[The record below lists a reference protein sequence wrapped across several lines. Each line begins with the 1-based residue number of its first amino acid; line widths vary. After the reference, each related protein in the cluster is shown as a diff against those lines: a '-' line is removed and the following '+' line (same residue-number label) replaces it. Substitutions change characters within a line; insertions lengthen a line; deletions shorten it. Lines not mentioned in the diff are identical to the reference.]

1 MTKIIEAMG
10 KACPMPVI
18 MAKKEI
24 EENRDSFIITVD
36 NAIAVENLK
45 KLAASQSYDAVV
57 SGSGERFEVRFI
69 TDGREIPE
77 EEMKKTPDGSAVAW
91 ETTGR
96 WVVFMGKDYIGE
108 GEYELGNALV
118 KMFFYTLSQA
128 DNVPESILFMNSGVK
143 LPALDEQVATHLQA
157 LEDRGVKILVCGTC
171 LDYYKLKDKLK
182 LGEISNMYDITEKML
197 AASKVIS
204 L

>member
-1 MTKIIEAMG
+1 MTKIIDAMG

-24 EENRDSFIITVD
+24 EANHDSFIITVD

-45 KLAASQSYDAVV
+45 KLAASQNYDAVV

-69 TDGREIPE
+69 TDGQEIPE
-77 EEMKKTPDGSAVAW
+77 TEMNVMPDSSAAIRG
-91 ETTGR
+91 TGK

-108 GEYELGNALV
+108 GDYELGNALV

-128 DNVPESILFMNSGVK
+128 DDVPESILFMNSGVK
-143 LPALDEQVATHLQA
+143 LSALDEQVVAHLQA

-171 LDYYKLKDKLK
+171 LDYYKLKDNLK
-182 LGEISNMYDITEKML
+182 IGEISNMYDITEKML
-197 AASKVIS
+197 SASKVIA

>member
-1 MTKIIEAMG
+1 
-10 KACPMPVI
+10 MPQVRR
-18 MAKKEI
+18 ALCQLSWQKKEI
-24 EENRDSFIITVD
+24 EANHDSFIITVD

-45 KLAASQSYDAVV
+45 KLAVSQSYDAVV

-77 EEMKKTPDGSAVAW
+77 TEMIVLPDSSAAIRG
-91 ETTGR
+91 TGK

-108 GEYELGNALV
+108 GDYELGSALV

-128 DNVPESILFMNSGVK
+128 DDVPESILFMNSGVK
-143 LPALDEQVATHLQA
+143 LPTLDEQVVSHLQA

-171 LDYYKLKDKLK
+171 LDYYKLKGDLK
-182 LGEISNMYDITEKML
+182 LGEISNMYDITEKMF
-197 AASKVIS
+197 AASKVIA

>member
-1 MTKIIEAMG
+1 MTKIIDATG

-24 EENRDSFIITVD
+24 EANHDSFIITVD

-45 KLAASQSYDAVV
+45 TLAVSQSYDAVV

-77 EEMKKTPDGSAVAW
+77 TEMIVLPDSSAAIRG
-91 ETTGR
+91 TGK

-108 GEYELGNALV
+108 GDYELGSALV

-128 DNVPESILFMNSGVK
+128 DDVPESILFMNSGVK
-143 LPALDEQVATHLQA
+143 LPTLDEQVVSHLQA

-171 LDYYKLKDKLK
+171 LDYYKLKGDLK
-182 LGEISNMYDITEKML
+182 LGEISNMYDITEKMF
-197 AASKVIS
+197 AASKVIA

>member
-1 MTKIIEAMG
+1 
-10 KACPMPVI
+10 MPRVRR
-18 MAKKEI
+18 ALCQLSWQKEI
-24 EENRDSFIITVD
+24 EANHDSFIITVD

-45 KLAASQSYDAVV
+45 KLAVSQSYDAVV

-77 EEMKKTPDGSAVAW
+77 TEMIVLPDSIAAIRG
-91 ETTGR
+91 TGK

-108 GEYELGNALV
+108 GDYELGSALV

-128 DNVPESILFMNSGVK
+128 DDVPESILFMNSGVK
-143 LPALDEQVATHLQA
+143 LPTLDEQVVSHLQA

-171 LDYYKLKDKLK
+171 LDYYKLKGDLK
-182 LGEISNMYDITEKML
+182 LGEISNMYDITEKMF
-197 AASKVIS
+197 AASKVIA

>member
-1 MTKIIEAMG
+1 MTKIIDATG

-24 EENRDSFIITVD
+24 EANHDSFIITVD

-45 KLAASQSYDAVV
+45 KLAVSQSYDAVV

-77 EEMKKTPDGSAVAW
+77 TEMIVLPDSSAAIRG
-91 ETTGR
+91 TGK

-108 GEYELGNALV
+108 GDYELGSALV

-128 DNVPESILFMNSGVK
+128 DDVPERILFMNSGVK
-143 LPALDEQVATHLQA
+143 LPTLDEQVVSHLQA

-171 LDYYKLKDKLK
+171 LDYYKLKGDLK
-182 LGEISNMYDITEKML
+182 LGEISNMYDITEKMF
-197 AASKVIS
+197 AASKVIA

>member
-1 MTKIIEAMG
+1 MTKIIDATG

-24 EENRDSFIITVD
+24 EANHDSFIITVD

-45 KLAASQSYDAVV
+45 KLAVSQSYDAVV

-77 EEMKKTPDGSAVAW
+77 TEMIVLPDSSAAIRG
-91 ETTGR
+91 TGK

-108 GEYELGNALV
+108 GDYELGSALV

-128 DNVPESILFMNSGVK
+128 DDVPESILFMNSGVK
-143 LPALDEQVATHLQA
+143 LPTLDEQVVSHLQA
-157 LEDRGVKILVCGTC
+157 LEDRGVKILACGTC
-171 LDYYKLKDKLK
+171 LDYYKLKGDLK
-182 LGEISNMYDITEKML
+182 LGEISNMYDITEKMF
-197 AASKVIS
+197 AASKVIA

>member
-1 MTKIIEAMG
+1 MTKIIDAMG

-24 EENRDSFIITVD
+24 EANHDSFIITVD

-45 KLAASQSYDAVV
+45 KLAASQNYDAVV

-69 TDGREIPE
+69 TDGQEIPE
-77 EEMKKTPDGSAVAW
+77 TEMNVMPDSSAAIRG
-91 ETTGR
+91 TGK

-108 GEYELGNALV
+108 GDYELGNALV

-128 DNVPESILFMNSGVK
+128 DDVPESILFMNSGVK
-143 LPALDEQVATHLQA
+143 LPALDEQVVAHLQA

-171 LDYYKLKDKLK
+171 LDYYKLKDNLK
-182 LGEISNMYDITEKML
+182 IGEISNMYEITEKML
-197 AASKVIS
+197 SASKVIA

>member
-1 MTKIIEAMG
+1 MTKIIDATG

-24 EENRDSFIITVD
+24 EANHDSFIITVD

-45 KLAASQSYDAVV
+45 KLAVSQSYDAVV

-77 EEMKKTPDGSAVAW
+77 TEMIVLPDSSAAIW
-91 ETTGR
+91 GTGK

-108 GEYELGNALV
+108 GDYELGSALV

-128 DNVPESILFMNSGVK
+128 DDVPESILFMNSGVK
-143 LPALDEQVATHLQA
+143 LPTLDEQVVSHLQA

-171 LDYYKLKDKLK
+171 LDYYKLKGDLK
-182 LGEISNMYDITEKML
+182 LGEISNMYDITEKMF
-197 AASKVIS
+197 AASKVIA

>member
-1 MTKIIEAMG
+1 MTKIIDAKG

-24 EENRDSFIITVD
+24 EANHDSFIITVD

-45 KLAASQSYDAVV
+45 KLAVSQSYDAVV

-77 EEMKKTPDGSAVAW
+77 TEMIVLPDSSAAIRG
-91 ETTGR
+91 TGK

-108 GEYELGNALV
+108 GDYELGSALV

-128 DNVPESILFMNSGVK
+128 DDVPESILFMNSGVK
-143 LPALDEQVATHLQA
+143 LPTLDEQVVSHLQA

-171 LDYYKLKDKLK
+171 LDYYKLKGDLK
-182 LGEISNMYDITEKML
+182 LGEISNMYDITEKMF
-197 AASKVIS
+197 AASKVIA

>member
-1 MTKIIEAMG
+1 MTKIIDAMG

-24 EENRDSFIITVD
+24 KANHDSFIITVD

-45 KLAASQSYDAVV
+45 KLAASQNYDAVV

-77 EEMKKTPDGSAVAW
+77 TEMNVMPDGSPAIRG
-91 ETTGR
+91 TGK

-108 GEYELGNALV
+108 GDYELGNALV

-128 DNVPESILFMNSGVK
+128 DDVPESILFMNSGVK
-143 LPALDEQVATHLQA
+143 LPALDEQVVAHLQA

-171 LDYYKLKDKLK
+171 LDYYKLKDNLK
-182 LGEISNMYDITEKML
+182 IGEISNMYEITEKML
-197 AASKVIS
+197 SASKVIA

>member
-1 MTKIIEAMG
+1 MTKIIDATGM
-10 KACPMPVI
+10 ACPMPVI

-24 EENRDSFIITVD
+24 EANHDSFIITVD

-45 KLAASQSYDAVV
+45 KLAVSQSYDAVV

-77 EEMKKTPDGSAVAW
+77 TEMIVLPDSSATIW
-91 ETTGR
+91 GTGK

-108 GEYELGNALV
+108 GDYELGSALV

-128 DNVPESILFMNSGVK
+128 DDVPESILFMNSGVK
-143 LPALDEQVATHLQA
+143 LPTLDEQVVSHLQA

-171 LDYYKLKDKLK
+171 LDYYKLKGDLK
-182 LGEISNMYDITEKML
+182 LGEISNMYDITEKMF
-197 AASKVIS
+197 AASKVIA

>member
-1 MTKIIEAMG
+1 MTKIIDATG

-24 EENRDSFIITVD
+24 EANHDSFIITVD

-45 KLAASQSYDAVV
+45 KLAVSQSYDAVV

-77 EEMKKTPDGSAVAW
+77 TEMIVLPDSSAAIRG
-91 ETTGR
+91 TGK

-108 GEYELGNALV
+108 GGYELGSALV

-128 DNVPESILFMNSGVK
+128 DDVPESILFMNSGVK
-143 LPALDEQVATHLQA
+143 LPTLDEQVVSHLQA

-171 LDYYKLKDKLK
+171 LDYYKLKGDLK
-182 LGEISNMYDITEKML
+182 LGEISNMYDITEKMF
-197 AASKVIS
+197 AASKVIA

>member
-1 MTKIIEAMG
+1 MTKIIDAMG

-24 EENRDSFIITVD
+24 EANHDSFIITVD

-45 KLAASQSYDAVV
+45 KLAASQNYDAVV

-77 EEMKKTPDGSAVAW
+77 TEMNVMPDGSPAIRG
-91 ETTGR
+91 TGK

-108 GEYELGNALV
+108 GDYELGNALV

-128 DNVPESILFMNSGVK
+128 DDVPESILFMNSGVK
-143 LPALDEQVATHLQA
+143 LPALDEQVVAHLQA

-171 LDYYKLKDKLK
+171 LDYYKLKDNLK
-182 LGEISNMYDITEKML
+182 IGEISNMYEITEKML
-197 AASKVIS
+197 SASKVIA

>member
-1 MTKIIEAMG
+1 MTKIIDATG

-24 EENRDSFIITVD
+24 EANHDSFIITVD

-45 KLAASQSYDAVV
+45 KLAVSQSYDAVV
-57 SGSGERFEVRFI
+57 SGSGELFEVRFI

-77 EEMKKTPDGSAVAW
+77 TEMIVLPDSIAAIRG
-91 ETTGR
+91 TGK

-108 GEYELGNALV
+108 GDYELGSALV

-128 DNVPESILFMNSGVK
+128 DDVPESILFMNSGVK
-143 LPALDEQVATHLQA
+143 LPTLDEQVVSHLQA

-171 LDYYKLKDKLK
+171 LDYYKLKGDLK
-182 LGEISNMYDITEKML
+182 LGEISNMYDITEKMF
-197 AASKVIS
+197 AASKVIA

>member
-1 MTKIIEAMG
+1 MTKIIDATG

-24 EENRDSFIITVD
+24 EANHDSFIITVD

-45 KLAASQSYDAVV
+45 KLAVSQSYDAVV
-57 SGSGERFEVRFI
+57 SGSGERFEVRFS

-77 EEMKKTPDGSAVAW
+77 TEMIVLPDSIAAIRG
-91 ETTGR
+91 TGK

-108 GEYELGNALV
+108 GDYELGSALV

-128 DNVPESILFMNSGVK
+128 DDVPESILFMNSGVK
-143 LPALDEQVATHLQA
+143 LPTLDEQVVSHLQA

-171 LDYYKLKDKLK
+171 LDYYKLKGDLK
-182 LGEISNMYDITEKML
+182 LGEISNMYDITEKMF
-197 AASKVIS
+197 AASKVIA

>member
-1 MTKIIEAMG
+1 MTKIIDAMG

-24 EENRDSFIITVD
+24 EANHDSFIITVD

-45 KLAASQSYDAVV
+45 KLATSQNYDAAV

-77 EEMKKTPDGSAVAW
+77 TEMNVMPDGSSAAFG
-91 ETTGR
+91 TGK

-108 GEYELGNALV
+108 GDYELGNALV

-128 DNVPESILFMNSGVK
+128 DDVPESILFMNSGVK
-143 LPALDEQVATHLQA
+143 LPSLDEQVVAHLQA

-171 LDYYKLKDKLK
+171 LDYYKLKDNLK
-182 LGEISNMYDITEKML
+182 IGEISNMYDITEKMS
-197 AASKVIS
+197 AASKVIT

>member
-1 MTKIIEAMG
+1 MTKIIDATGM
-10 KACPMPVI
+10 ACPMPVI

-24 EENRDSFIITVD
+24 EANHDSFIITVD

-45 KLAASQSYDAVV
+45 KLAVSQSYDAVV

-77 EEMKKTPDGSAVAW
+77 TEMIVLPDSSATIW
-91 ETTGR
+91 GTGK

-108 GEYELGNALV
+108 GDYELGSALV

-128 DNVPESILFMNSGVK
+128 DDVPESILFMNSGVK
-143 LPALDEQVATHLQA
+143 LPTLDEQVVSHLQA
-157 LEDRGVKILVCGTC
+157 LEDRGVIILVCGTC
-171 LDYYKLKDKLK
+171 LDYYKLKGDLK
-182 LGEISNMYDITEKML
+182 LGEISNMYDITEKMF
-197 AASKVIS
+197 AASKVIA

>member
-1 MTKIIEAMG
+1 MTKIIDATG

-24 EENRDSFIITVD
+24 EANHDSFIITVD

-45 KLAASQSYDAVV
+45 KLAVSQSYDAVV

-77 EEMKKTPDGSAVAW
+77 TEMIVLPDSSATIW
-91 ETTGR
+91 GTGK

-108 GEYELGNALV
+108 GDYELGSALV

-128 DNVPESILFMNSGVK
+128 DDVPESILFMNSGVK
-143 LPALDEQVATHLQA
+143 LPTLDEQVVSHLQA

-171 LDYYKLKDKLK
+171 LDYYKLKGDLK
-182 LGEISNMYDITEKML
+182 LGEISNMYDITEKMF
-197 AASKVIS
+197 AASKVIA

>member
-1 MTKIIEAMG
+1 MTKIIDAMG

-24 EENRDSFIITVD
+24 EANHDSFIITVD

-45 KLAASQSYDAVV
+45 KLAASQNYDAAV

-77 EEMKKTPDGSAVAW
+77 TEMNVMPDGSAAAFG
-91 ETTGR
+91 TGK

-108 GEYELGNALV
+108 GDYELGNALV

-128 DNVPESILFMNSGVK
+128 DDVPESVLFMNSGVK
-143 LPALDEQVATHLQA
+143 LPSLDEQVVAHLQA

-171 LDYYKLKDKLK
+171 LDYYKLKDNLK
-182 LGEISNMYDITEKML
+182 IGEISNMYDITEKMS
-197 AASKVIS
+197 AASKVIT

>member
-1 MTKIIEAMG
+1 MTKIIDATG

-24 EENRDSFIITVD
+24 EANHDSFIITVD

-45 KLAASQSYDAVV
+45 KLAVSQSYDAVV

-77 EEMKKTPDGSAVAW
+77 TEMIVLPDSSAAIRG
-91 ETTGR
+91 TGK

-108 GEYELGNALV
+108 GDYELGSALV

-128 DNVPESILFMNSGVK
+128 DDVPESILFMNSGVK
-143 LPALDEQVATHLQA
+143 LPTLDEQVVSHLQA

-171 LDYYKLKDKLK
+171 LDFYQLLEAKAVGQTTNMLDVVSSLALADK
-182 LGEISNMYDITEKML
+182 IIRP
-197 AASKVIS
+197 
-204 L
+204 

>member
-1 MTKIIEAMG
+1 MTKIIDATG

-24 EENRDSFIITVD
+24 EANHDSFIITVD

-45 KLAASQSYDAVV
+45 KLAVSQSYDAVV

-77 EEMKKTPDGSAVAW
+77 TEMIVLPDSSASIRG
-91 ETTGR
+91 TGK

-108 GEYELGNALV
+108 GDYELGSALV

-128 DNVPESILFMNSGVK
+128 DDVPESILFMNSGVK
-143 LPALDEQVATHLQA
+143 LPTLDEQVVSHLQA

-171 LDYYKLKDKLK
+171 LDYYKLKGDLK
-182 LGEISNMYDITEKML
+182 LGEISNMYDITEKMF
-197 AASKVIS
+197 AASKVIA

>member
-1 MTKIIEAMG
+1 MTKIIDATG

-24 EENRDSFIITVD
+24 EANHDSFIITVD

-45 KLAASQSYDAVV
+45 KLAVSQSYDAVV

-77 EEMKKTPDGSAVAW
+77 TEMIVLPNSSAAIRG
-91 ETTGR
+91 TGK

-108 GEYELGNALV
+108 GGYELGSALV

-128 DNVPESILFMNSGVK
+128 DDVPESILFMNSGVK
-143 LPALDEQVATHLQA
+143 LPTLDEQVVSHLQA

-171 LDYYKLKDKLK
+171 LDYYKLKGDLK
-182 LGEISNMYDITEKML
+182 LGEISNMYDITEKMF
-197 AASKVIS
+197 AASKVIAM
-204 L
+204 

>member
-1 MTKIIEAMG
+1 MTKIIDATG

-24 EENRDSFIITVD
+24 EANHDSFIITVD

-45 KLAASQSYDAVV
+45 KLAVSQSYDAVV

-77 EEMKKTPDGSAVAW
+77 TEMIVLPDSSAAIRG
-91 ETTGR
+91 TGK

-108 GEYELGNALV
+108 GDYELGSALV

-128 DNVPESILFMNSGVK
+128 DDVPESILFMNSGVK
-143 LPALDEQVATHLQA
+143 LPTLDEQVVSHLQA

-171 LDYYKLKDKLK
+171 LDYYKLKGDLK
-182 LGEISNMYDITEKML
+182 LGEISNMYDITEKMF
-197 AASKVIS
+197 AALKVIA

>member
-1 MTKIIEAMG
+1 MTKIIDATG

-24 EENRDSFIITVD
+24 EANHDSFIITVD

-45 KLAASQSYDAVV
+45 KLAVSQSYDAVV

-77 EEMKKTPDGSAVAW
+77 TEMIVLPDSSAAIRG
-91 ETTGR
+91 TGK

-108 GEYELGNALV
+108 GDYELGSALV

-128 DNVPESILFMNSGVK
+128 DDVPESILFMNSGVK
-143 LPALDEQVATHLQA
+143 LPTLDEQVVSHLQA

-171 LDYYKLKDKLK
+171 LDYYKLKGDLK
-182 LGEISNMYDITEKML
+182 LGEISNMYDITEKMF
-197 AASKVIS
+197 AVSKVIA

>member
-1 MTKIIEAMG
+1 MTKIIDATGM
-10 KACPMPVI
+10 ACPMPVI

-24 EENRDSFIITVD
+24 EANHDSFIITVD

-45 KLAASQSYDAVV
+45 KLAVSQSYDAVV

-77 EEMKKTPDGSAVAW
+77 TEMIVLPDSSATIW
-91 ETTGR
+91 GTGK

-108 GEYELGNALV
+108 GDYELGSALV

-128 DNVPESILFMNSGVK
+128 DDVPESILFMNSGVK
-143 LPALDEQVATHLQA
+143 LPTLDEQVVSHLQA
-157 LEDRGVKILVCGTC
+157 LEDRGVKILDCGTC
-171 LDYYKLKDKLK
+171 LDYYKLKGDLK
-182 LGEISNMYDITEKML
+182 LGEISNMYDITEKMF
-197 AASKVIS
+197 AASKVIA

>member
-1 MTKIIEAMG
+1 MTKIIDAMG

-24 EENRDSFIITVD
+24 EANHDSFIITVD

-45 KLAASQSYDAVV
+45 KLAASQNYDAVV

-77 EEMKKTPDGSAVAW
+77 TEMNVMPDGSAAIRG
-91 ETTGR
+91 TGK

-108 GEYELGNALV
+108 GDYELGNALV

-128 DNVPESILFMNSGVK
+128 DDVPESILFMNSGVK
-143 LPALDEQVATHLQA
+143 LPALDEQVVAHLQA

-171 LDYYKLKDKLK
+171 LDYYKLKDNLK
-182 LGEISNMYDITEKML
+182 IGEISNMYEITEKML
-197 AASKVIS
+197 SASKVIA

>member
-1 MTKIIEAMG
+1 MTKIIDAMG

-24 EENRDSFIITVD
+24 EANHDSFIITVD

-45 KLAASQSYDAVV
+45 KLAASQNYDAVV

-77 EEMKKTPDGSAVAW
+77 TEMNVMPDSSAAIRG
-91 ETTGR
+91 TGK

-108 GEYELGNALV
+108 GDYELGNALV

-128 DNVPESILFMNSGVK
+128 DDVPESILFMNSGVK
-143 LPALDEQVATHLQA
+143 LPALDEQVVAHLQA

-171 LDYYKLKDKLK
+171 LDYYKLKDNLK
-182 LGEISNMYDITEKML
+182 IGEISNMYEITEKML
-197 AASKVIS
+197 SASKVIA

>member
-1 MTKIIEAMG
+1 MTKIIDAMG

-24 EENRDSFIITVD
+24 EANHDSFIITVD

-45 KLAASQSYDAVV
+45 KLAASQNYDAVV

-77 EEMKKTPDGSAVAW
+77 TEMIVLPDSSAAIRG
-91 ETTGR
+91 TGK

-108 GEYELGNALV
+108 GDYELGNALV

-128 DNVPESILFMNSGVK
+128 DDVPESILFMNSGVK
-143 LPALDEQVATHLQA
+143 LSALDEQVVAHLQA

-171 LDYYKLKDKLK
+171 LDYYKLKDNLK
-182 LGEISNMYDITEKML
+182 IGEISNMYEITEKMF
-197 AASKVIS
+197 AASKVIA

>member
-1 MTKIIEAMG
+1 MTKIIDATGM
-10 KACPMPVI
+10 ACPMPVI

-24 EENRDSFIITVD
+24 EANHDSFIITVD

-45 KLAASQSYDAVV
+45 KLAVSQSYDAVV

-77 EEMKKTPDGSAVAW
+77 TEMIVLPDSSATIW
-91 ETTGR
+91 GTGK

-108 GEYELGNALV
+108 GDYELGSALV

-128 DNVPESILFMNSGVK
+128 DDVPESILFMNSGVK
-143 LPALDEQVATHLQA
+143 LPTLDEQVVSHLQA
-157 LEDRGVKILVCGTC
+157 LEDRGVEILVCGTC
-171 LDYYKLKDKLK
+171 LDYYKLKGDLK
-182 LGEISNMYDITEKML
+182 LGEISNMYDITEKMF
-197 AASKVIS
+197 AASKVIA

>member
-1 MTKIIEAMG
+1 MTKIIDATG

-24 EENRDSFIITVD
+24 EANHDSFIITVD
-36 NAIAVENLK
+36 SAIAVENLK
-45 KLAASQSYDAVV
+45 KLAVSQSYDAVV

-77 EEMKKTPDGSAVAW
+77 TEMIVLPDSSAAIRG
-91 ETTGR
+91 TGK

-108 GEYELGNALV
+108 GDYELGSALV

-128 DNVPESILFMNSGVK
+128 DDVPESILFMNSGVK
-143 LPALDEQVATHLQA
+143 LPTLDEQVVSHLQA

-171 LDYYKLKDKLK
+171 LDYYKLKGDLK
-182 LGEISNMYDITEKML
+182 LGEISNMYDITEKMF
-197 AASKVIS
+197 AASKVIA

>member
-1 MTKIIEAMG
+1 MTKIIDAMG

-24 EENRDSFIITVD
+24 EANHDSFIITVD

-45 KLAASQSYDAVV
+45 KLATSKNYDAAV

-77 EEMKKTPDGSAVAW
+77 TEMNVMPDGSSAAFG
-91 ETTGR
+91 TGK

-108 GEYELGNALV
+108 GDYELGNALV

-128 DNVPESILFMNSGVK
+128 DDVPESILFMNSGVK
-143 LPALDEQVATHLQA
+143 LTSLDEQVVAHLQA

-171 LDYYKLKDKLK
+171 LDYYKLKDNLK
-182 LGEISNMYDITEKML
+182 IGEISNMYDITEKMS
-197 AASKVIS
+197 AASKVIT

>member
-1 MTKIIEAMG
+1 MTKIIDAMG

-24 EENRDSFIITVD
+24 EANHDSFIITVD

-45 KLAASQSYDAVV
+45 KLAASQNYDAVV

-77 EEMKKTPDGSAVAW
+77 TEMNVMPDGSSAIRG
-91 ETTGR
+91 TGK

-108 GEYELGNALV
+108 GDYELGNALV

-128 DNVPESILFMNSGVK
+128 DDVPESILFMNSGVK
-143 LPALDEQVATHLQA
+143 LPALDEQVVAHLQA

-171 LDYYKLKDKLK
+171 LDYYKLKDNLK
-182 LGEISNMYDITEKML
+182 IGEISNMYEITEKML
-197 AASKVIS
+197 SASKVIA

>member
-1 MTKIIEAMG
+1 MTKIIDATD

-24 EENRDSFIITVD
+24 EANHDSFIITVD

-45 KLAASQSYDAVV
+45 KLAVSQSYDAVV

-77 EEMKKTPDGSAVAW
+77 TEMIVLPDSSAAIRG
-91 ETTGR
+91 TGK

-108 GEYELGNALV
+108 GDYELGSALV

-128 DNVPESILFMNSGVK
+128 DDVPESILFMNSGVK
-143 LPALDEQVATHLQA
+143 LPTLDEQVVSHLQA

-171 LDYYKLKDKLK
+171 LDYYKLKGDLK
-182 LGEISNMYDITEKML
+182 LGEISNMYDITEKMF
-197 AASKVIS
+197 AASKVIA

>member
-1 MTKIIEAMG
+1 MTKIIDAMG

-24 EENRDSFIITVD
+24 EANHDSFIITVD

-45 KLAASQSYDAVV
+45 KLATSQNYDAAV

-77 EEMKKTPDGSAVAW
+77 IEMNVMPDGSSAAFG
-91 ETTGR
+91 TGK

-108 GEYELGNALV
+108 GDYELGNALV

-128 DNVPESILFMNSGVK
+128 DDVPESILFMNSGVK
-143 LPALDEQVATHLQA
+143 LPSLDEQVVAHLQA

-171 LDYYKLKDKLK
+171 LDYYKLKDNLK
-182 LGEISNMYDITEKML
+182 IGEISNMYDITEKMS
-197 AASKVIS
+197 AASKVIT

>member
-1 MTKIIEAMG
+1 MTKIIDATG

-24 EENRDSFIITVD
+24 EANHDSFIITVD

-45 KLAASQSYDAVV
+45 KLAVSQSYDAVV

-77 EEMKKTPDGSAVAW
+77 TEMIVLPDSSAAIW
-91 ETTGR
+91 GIGK

-108 GEYELGNALV
+108 GDYELGSALV

-128 DNVPESILFMNSGVK
+128 DDVPESILFMNSGVK
-143 LPALDEQVATHLQA
+143 LPTLDEQVVSHLQA

-171 LDYYKLKDKLK
+171 LDYYKLKGDLK
-182 LGEISNMYDITEKML
+182 LGEISNMYDITEKMF
-197 AASKVIS
+197 AASKVIA

>member
-1 MTKIIEAMG
+1 M
-10 KACPMPVI
+10 
-18 MAKKEI
+18 
-24 EENRDSFIITVD
+24 
-36 NAIAVENLK
+36 AVENLK
-45 KLAASQSYDAVV
+45 KLAVSQSYDAVV

-77 EEMKKTPDGSAVAW
+77 TEMIVLPDSSATIW
-91 ETTGR
+91 GTGK

-108 GEYELGNALV
+108 GDYELGSALV

-128 DNVPESILFMNSGVK
+128 DDVPESILFMNSGVK
-143 LPALDEQVATHLQA
+143 LPTLDEQVVSHLQA

-171 LDYYKLKDKLK
+171 LDYYKLKGDLK
-182 LGEISNMYDITEKML
+182 LGEISNMYDITEKMF
-197 AASKVIS
+197 AASKVIA

>member
-1 MTKIIEAMG
+1 MTKIIDAMG

-24 EENRDSFIITVD
+24 EANHDSFIITVD

-45 KLAASQSYDAVV
+45 KLAASQNYDAAV

-77 EEMKKTPDGSAVAW
+77 TEMNVMPDGSSAAFG
-91 ETTGR
+91 TGK

-108 GEYELGNALV
+108 GDYELGNALV

-128 DNVPESILFMNSGVK
+128 DDVPESILFMNSGVK
-143 LPALDEQVATHLQA
+143 LTSLDEQVVAHLQA

-171 LDYYKLKDKLK
+171 LDYYKLKDNLK
-182 LGEISNMYDITEKML
+182 IGEISNMYDITEKMS
-197 AASKVIS
+197 AASKVIT